1 ISMART
7 KDADT
12 ATTQFFINVVDNPG
26 LDPKDPVT
34 NPRGYTPD
42 GYAVFGKVVEGMDV
56 IDKIK
61 AVKTGVKKLKARHP
75 GGQLIGQ
82 PMQNVPL
89 EAVVIKK
96 ASLVKAK

>member
-1 ISMART
+1 
-7 KDADT
+7 
-12 ATTQFFINVVDNPG
+12 
-26 LDPKDPVT
+26 
-34 NPRGYTPD
+34 TPD

-75 GGQLIGQ
+75 GGQLIEQ

>member
-1 ISMART
+1 MART

-12 ATTQFFINVVDNPG
+12 ATTQFFINVVDNPS

-34 NPRGYTPD
+34 NPRGFTPD

-61 AVKTGVKKLKARHP
+61 AAETGVKKLKARHP
-75 GGQLIGQ
+75 GGQLIEQ

>member
-1 ISMART
+1 
-7 KDADT
+7 
-12 ATTQFFINVVDNPG
+12 VVDNPS

-34 NPRGYTPD
+34 NPRGFTPD

-61 AVKTGVKKLKARHP
+61 QVKTGSKKLKARP
-75 GGQLIGQ
+75 PSGQLMEKT
-82 PMQNVPL
+82 MQDVPL